1 MRALTR
7 SVAMMM
13 LCGMFLQINIVLIC
27 FGLFAYNQKV
37 IAETLCEGKVMD
49 CSGHCFLLKKINTAN
64 DIESAPTGKKAS
76 TKTLEELL
84 NAMSAALPKL
94 QLALHRLSGDN
105 TFTSARASFLPD
117 GVKLR
122 IDHPPKA

>member
-1 MRALTR
+1 
-7 SVAMMM
+7 
-13 LCGMFLQINIVLIC
+13 MFLQINIVLIR

-105 TFTSARASFLPD
+105 TFTSARASFLHD

-122 IDHPPKA
+122 LDHPPKA